1 MAISETERARIK
13 HHLRYPL
20 VHSVS
25 GFMAGVPTTIE
36 ALFPIDGSITNLT
49 LEGEQIVRDQLSA
62 CDKLEASMAEMNC
75 HLSAQ
80 KVGSITMRDDEFDQR
95 EKLYRFHCQRLADSL
110 GCDLNPAGSSS
121 HRSINACRSM
131 S

>member
-1 MAISETERARIK
+1 MAISEFERARIK

-25 GFMAGVPTTIE
+25 GFMAGDPTTIE

-49 LEGEQIVRDQLSA
+49 LEGEQIVRDQLSV
-62 CDKLEASMAEMNC
+62 CDKLEEGLASMGC

-80 KVGSITMRDDEFDQR
+80 RVGNITMRDDELEQR
-95 EKLYRFHCQRLADSL
+95 KELYAFHCKRLADSL
-110 GCDLNPAGSSS
+110 GADLNPAGSSS
-121 HRSINACRSM
+121 NRSINTCRSM
-131 S
+131 

>member
-1 MAISETERARIK
+1 MAISDFERARIK

-25 GFMAGVPTTIE
+25 GFMAGQPTTIE

-49 LEGEQIVRDQLSA
+49 LEGEQIVRDQLGV
-62 CDKLEASMAEMNC
+62 CDQAEAALGSMGC

-80 KVGSITMRDDEFDQR
+80 KVGNITMRDDEFDQR
-95 EKLYRFHCQRLADSL
+95 KEFYAFHCKRLADSL
-110 GCDLNPAGSSS
+110 GADINPAGASNT
-121 HRSINACRSM
+121 RCMNIGRSM
-131 S
+131 